1 MYLKELDK
9 TIFYTIDKSI
19 KTYRQFAA
27 KNIKQALGTSDITID
42 QWLVLKTVKD
52 NPDLPQKEIAD
63 KVFKDYASITR
74 IIEILVKKDYI
85 TRTFHPSDRRRFRL
99 RLTDLGE
106 LTYAS
111 LEPIIQQNRQ
121 IALDGIS
128 KEEINSVRIILNKI
142 IDNCLVHSEYLSHQQ
157 LIKTQKV

>member
-1 MYLKELDK
+1 MSLQELDK
-9 TIFYTIDKSI
+9 TIFYTLDKAI

-27 KNIKQALGTSDITID
+27 KNIRQALGTADITID

-52 NPDLPQKEIAD
+52 YPELPQKEIAE

-74 IIEILVKKDYI
+74 IIEILVKKDYL
-85 TRTFHPSDRRRFRL
+85 TRAFHPQDRRRFRL

-111 LEPIIQQNRQ
+111 LVPIVKENRQ
-121 IALDGIS
+121 IALSGIQR
-128 KEEINSVRIILNKI
+128 EEIVKVKTILDKV
-142 IDNCLVHSEYLSHQQ
+142 IDNCLVQSEYLSNQQ
-157 LIKTQKV
+157 LIKTE